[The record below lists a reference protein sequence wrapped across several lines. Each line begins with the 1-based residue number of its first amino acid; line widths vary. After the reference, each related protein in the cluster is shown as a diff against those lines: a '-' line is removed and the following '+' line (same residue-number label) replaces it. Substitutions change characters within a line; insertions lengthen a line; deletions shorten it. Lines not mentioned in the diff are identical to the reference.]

1 MKADKVKKA
10 DKVNEMMEQGEQWAD
25 EQVRGLAKRNNT
37 WAYVL
42 GGLVASFMLGFLV
55 GASML

>member
-1 MKADKVKKA
+1 MNA
-10 DKVNEMMEQGEQWAD
+10 DKVNKMKEQGEQWTD

-55 GASML
+55 GASIL